1 MIAQEGFLDLI
12 GYYGLSKETTSPY
25 VRMPLWTQLPM
36 TDATRTGEFI
46 FIKTY
51 DDFVARYPNMVES
64 IEHKDAVTVASPIKH
79 RGTVI
84 GSIAF
89 SSMIAPV
96 DDFRSNPMTDAVLAL
111 LGLYMKS
118 YVSRRVVDNKD
129 YSKAAKNLSSRQK
142 LIIELF
148 KDELTTDQMADK
160 LRYSSSTIKQDII
173 KIYELFG
180 VNSREQVVILA
191 ERAGLIK

>member
-1 MIAQEGFLDLI
+1 
-12 GYYGLSKETTSPY
+12 
-25 VRMPLWTQLPM
+25 
-36 TDATRTGEFI
+36 
-46 FIKTY
+46 
-51 DDFVARYPNMVES
+51 
-64 IEHKDAVTVASPIKH
+64 
-79 RGTVI
+79 
-84 GSIAF
+84 
-89 SSMIAPV
+89 
-96 DDFRSNPMTDAVLAL
+96 
-111 LGLYMKS
+111 MKS